1 MGGPPSTCGCPHDVS
16 DRPLTTFGGAG
27 GNRTPVRLVRT
38 VRATT
43 IPESVAYGN
52 HTAGSDEAETSPPDL
67 SPMPTVFPVVSLL
80 SDCHPPLLLPGC
92 GEQAPCAIA
101 GHDFSLPTDGSG
113 GESQLL
119 IGG

>member
-1 MGGPPSTCGCPHDVS
+1 MVRNPLTDRKRRRGQLPRAENHGGPTDGSGHVV
-16 DRPLTTFGGAG
+16 GGAG

-80 SDCHPPLLLPGC
+80 SGCHPPLLLPGC
-92 GEQAPCAIA
+92 GEQAPCAIT
-101 GHDFSLPTDGSG
+101 GHDFSLSS
-113 GESQLL
+113 E
-119 IGG
+119 